1 MHKNVTTIGVIDNPR
16 PTMSRS
22 AYDRAV
28 HVIPGLVG
36 EFSATL
42 RYSPYTLFCGLASM
56 RFSPRRP
63 QKRHRLSSSGSS
75 PAGSSTDA
83 GGAALIAPAG
93 GWDRPKELSRVGTPY
108 GGWYRAA
115 GSSTAVA
122 TGVAGRAISDTGTAV
137 PVQL

>member
-1 MHKNVTTIGVIDNPR
+1 
-16 PTMSRS
+16 MSS
-22 AYDRAV
+22 STSLA
-28 HVIPGLVG
+28 
-36 EFSATL
+36 L
-42 RYSPYTLFCGLASM
+42 RFCGCVRTQRTKRVDARPRFPLPL

-63 QKRHRLSSSGSS
+63 QKRHRLLSSGSS

-115 GSSTAVA
+115 GSSIYTAV
-122 TGVAGRAISDTGTAV
+122 GRDTCSW
-137 PVQL
+137 PRNQRYR

>member
-1 MHKNVTTIGVIDNPR
+1 MHARILSVMTMPAPKNFGD
-16 PTMSRS
+16 
-22 AYDRAV
+22 
-28 HVIPGLVG
+28 GLPSDILPVCP
-36 EFSATL
+36 AL
-42 RYSPYTLFCGLASM
+42 RFCGCVRTQRTKRVDARPRFPLPL

-108 GGWYRAA
+108 GGWYQAA
-115 GSSTAVA
+115 GSST
-122 TGVAGRAISDTGTAV
+122 
-137 PVQL
+137 QLWRQE

>member
-1 MHKNVTTIGVIDNPR
+1 MGRLQGEKGGVGGK
-16 PTMSRS
+16 T
-22 AYDRAV
+22 
-28 HVIPGLVG
+28 G
-36 EFSATL
+36 
-42 RYSPYTLFCGLASM
+42 
-56 RFSPRRP
+56 
-63 QKRHRLSSSGSS
+63 KSSLGSS

-122 TGVAGRAISDTGTAV
+122 TGVAGRAISGSTGTAV